1 MVSVIGINPSTNN
14 LNQVDIAKKRTIIN
28 ALNTI
33 DINNNYE
40 LKKTTDAVNSI
51 FFIIHNN
58 FITIIHPYCNF
69 SNFNKEK
76 YI

>member
-40 LKKTTDAVNSI
+40 LKQTTDAVNSI
-51 FFIIHNN
+51 FL
-58 FITIIHPYCNF
+58 
-69 SNFNKEK
+69 
-76 YI
+76 